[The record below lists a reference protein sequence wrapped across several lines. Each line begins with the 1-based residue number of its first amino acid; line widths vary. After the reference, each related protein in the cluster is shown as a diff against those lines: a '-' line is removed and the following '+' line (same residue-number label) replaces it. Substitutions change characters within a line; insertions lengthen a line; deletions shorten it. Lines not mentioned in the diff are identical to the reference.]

1 MLRSTKCLP
10 KRIYPRFSLTARK
23 LRQRIESET
32 ARVVPRGRLN
42 LASTWMSLTVTGCT
56 VTLKSVAVNA

>member
-1 MLRSTKCLP
+1 MLP

-42 LASTWMSLTVTGCT
+42 LASTWMSLTVTRCT

>member
-1 MLRSTKCLP
+1 MLP

-23 LRQRIESET
+23 LRQRIGSET
-32 ARVVPRGRLN
+32 TRVAPCGRLN

>member
-1 MLRSTKCLP
+1 
-10 KRIYPRFSLTARK
+10 
-23 LRQRIESET
+23 
-32 ARVVPRGRLN
+32 VPRGRLN